1 MKRKVLVWGTV
12 ACMMMGLAGSAVN
25 VAAEETSYKICWTMA
40 DLANPV
46 WAEKAD
52 QAVITA
58 EELGCE
64 FEVVSCDN
72 DASKQVAQ
80 IENFIEQGVDAIM
93 IGAADAA
100 SLTDVCKKAMDAGI
114 IIMCEGIELENYDL
128 ALLCDNY
135 EAGWMIGEQC
145 ANFINENYD
154 GVAEV
159 GLITYYENAE
169 CTLRGKAMQEALAEL
184 CPEATIVKE
193 GSTVVADEAM
203 TYVENWLQ
211 ANPDMKAIMS
221 IGDGGGIGANQ
232 AVKAA
237 GKADGFGIFAV
248 DGTVEALQ
256 LMADGDPIKAEL
268 AFGSGWQIGK
278 NAVELTYKALTEEG
292 VEKNHTHPNQ
302 LVTLENL
309 EEKVAEWGY
318 EDRIDLSNL
327 K

>member
-1 MKRKVLVWGTV
+1 MKHKIMALGMA
-12 ACMMMGLAGSAVN
+12 ACMVVGMAGAAST

-40 DLANPV
+40 DLSNPV
-46 WAEKAD
+46 WAEKAE
-52 QAVITA
+52 QAAITA

-72 DASKQVAQ
+72 DAATQVAQ

-93 IGAADAA
+93 VGAADAKA
-100 SLTDVCKKAMDAGI
+100 LDDVCQKALDAGI
-114 IIMCEGIELENYDL
+114 VVMCEGIELTNYTL
-128 ALLCDNY
+128 SLLCDNY

-159 GLITYYENAE
+159 GLVTYLENVE
-169 CTLRGKAMQEALAEL
+169 CALRGQAMEEALAEL
-184 CPEATIVKE
+184 CPGATIVHE
-193 GSTVVADEAM
+193 CSTTDAGEAM

-211 ANPDMKAIMS
+211 ANPDIKAIMS

-232 AVKAA
+232 AVKAS

-248 DGTVEALQ
+248 EGTVEALQ

-278 NAVELTYKALTEEG
+278 NAVELTYKALTEENF
-292 VEKNHTHPNQ
+292 EKSHTHPNQ
-302 LVTLENL
+302 LITLDNL
-309 EEKVAEWGY
+309 KETVEEWGY
-318 EDRIDLSNL
+318 EDQVDLSNL
-327 K
+327 E